1 MDIIFIDE
9 LEHLDKDKL
18 IELLKDTYKTGYD
31 YGKAKGYYEG
41 YVAGL
46 AAAPV
51 NPGISNV
58 PYYPQTPIITC
69 GAIPDVSN
77 ISTESYTTTS
87 ATEPCVYD
95 SAKKKFIPLSK
106 LTTKKGETK

>member
-31 YGKAKGYYEG
+31 NGKARGYYDG
-41 YVAGL
+41 YVAGM
-46 AAAPV
+46 AAAQI
-51 NPGISNV
+51 NPNVSNV

-69 GAIPDVSN
+69 GPIPDASS

-87 ATEPCVYD
+87 TIEPCFYD
-95 SAKKKFIPLSK
+95 SKTRKYIPLSE
-106 LTTKKGETK
+106 LNTGKGDNK